1 MRAYLVLDFS
11 IHDLEQFK
19 QYILEIPGFIEKHLG
34 RYIVRGEM
42 PTVIEGDWNPERL
55 VIIEFPERENA
66 ERFLQ
71 DPEAQQLFEIRHR
84 TTTSKLILINGC
96 T

>member
-34 RYIVRGEM
+34 RYIVSA
-42 PTVIEGDWNPERL
+42 PK
-55 VIIEFPERENA
+55 
-66 ERFLQ
+66 
-71 DPEAQQLFEIRHR
+71 
-84 TTTSKLILINGC
+84 SKMKPPQE
-96 T
+96 